1 VAVGDP
7 VTTADAVQREAD
19 WLNATDDV
27 LPKLLASAGGPF
39 DVVQAYR
46 PRTPRQRARS
56 LYVIRRGFREDRF
69 ANVRRMAHYNLELQI
84 NWPIQNSQ
92 GSGEDEQTALD
103 AAVELVLQRVGGLPF
118 DKTHGGRFRSVAEEP
133 KFVDVA
139 FSDPEEAFAKRP
151 GVFEAAISYWADD
164 FEITG

>member
-1 VAVGDP
+1 MS
-7 VTTADAVQREAD
+7 TADAVQREAD
-19 WLNATDDV
+19 WLNVTGDT
-27 LPKLLASAGGPF
+27 LPALPSTAGGPF

-56 LYVIRRGFREDRF
+56 LYVIRRGIREERF
-69 ANVRRMAHYNLELQI
+69 ANVRRMPTYNLELQI
-84 NWPIQNSQ
+84 NWPLVNAQ
-92 GSGEDEQTALD
+92 GSGEDEQAELD

-118 DKTHGGRFRSVAEEP
+118 DKTHGGRFRSVAENP

-151 GVFEAAISYWADD
+151 AVFEAAVSYWADD